1 MTTRPQPSAKPVIDV
16 HGHLLV
22 PEAGALAAGHPRAA
36 ADAAAE
42 LAAFSAPSVAAN
54 QAQLRRVWPQ
64 LTSVERRL
72 ADLDAIG
79 VDRQLV
85 GPMPMHRYWAESAL
99 AAKLTAVTNEAVAA
113 HCASGAGRLY
123 GLGTLPLQH
132 PGLAVRELGRAV
144 TELGLKGVSVS
155 TNVDGRE
162 LADAAF
168 DPVWEAAAGLGA
180 VVFIHPWGCSLGSR
194 LGAHFLG
201 NTFGQPAETALA
213 LSHLIFAGTL
223 DRHPGLRLLAAHG
236 GGFLPTYIG
245 RSDHAWSQRPDA
257 HGCAATPSSYL
268 RKIWYDALVYSPQ
281 ALRHLVEAA
290 GSDKV
295 VLGTDYPFDMGVT
308 DPVERAT
315 AARLPAADLTAILSG
330 NAAALLGLPAGGLY
344 PRPAVDALAQSRT
357 TKGRPPGGRVRPGRR
372 GPRSPGAGVGFREGV
387 RDGLRAAVRGEP
399 AVDRDVLAVEV
410 RRPG

>member
-1 MTTRPQPSAKPVIDV
+1 MTTLSLPSAKPVIDT

-22 PEAGALAAGHPRAA
+22 PEANALADGHPREA

-42 LAAFSAPSVAAN
+42 LASFSAPSVAAN

-79 VDRQLV
+79 VDVQLV
-85 GPMPMHRYWAESAL
+85 GPMPMHRYWAEPAL
-99 AAKLTAVTNEAVAA
+99 AGKLTTVINEAVAA
-113 HCASGAGRLY
+113 HCAAGAGRLY

-132 PGLAVRELGRAV
+132 PDLAVRELERAV
-144 TELGLKGVSVS
+144 TDLGLKGVSVS

-162 LADAAF
+162 LADPAF
-168 DPVWEAAAGLGA
+168 EPVWEAAAGFGA
-180 VVFIHPWGCSLGSR
+180 VVFVHPWGCSLGPR

-213 LSHLIFAGTL
+213 LSHLVFAGTL

-245 RSDHAWSQRPDA
+245 RSDHAWSQRADA
-257 HGCAATPSSYL
+257 RGCLRPPSSYL
-268 RKIWYDALVYSPQ
+268 RRIWYDALVYTPQ
-281 ALRHLVEAA
+281 ALRHLVEMV

-315 AARLPAADLTAILSG
+315 AAALPAADLTAILSG
-330 NAAALLGLPAGGLY
+330 NAAKLLGL
-344 PRPAVDALAQSRT
+344 AV
-357 TKGRPPGGRVRPGRR
+357 G
-372 GPRSPGAGVGFREGV
+372 
-387 RDGLRAAVRGEP
+387 
-399 AVDRDVLAVEV
+399 
-410 RRPG
+410 

>member
-1 MTTRPQPSAKPVIDV
+1 MTTRPMPSARPVIDI

-22 PEAGALAAGHPRAA
+22 PEANALADGHQCEA

-42 LAAFSAPSVAAN
+42 RASFGAASIAAN
-54 QAQLRRVWPQ
+54 QAQIRRVWPQ

-79 VDRQLV
+79 VDVQV
-85 GPMPMHRYWAESAL
+85 VSPMPMHRYWAGPEL
-99 AAKLTAVTNEAVAA
+99 AVTLTTVTNEAVAA
-113 HCASGAGRLY
+113 HCAGGAGRLY

-132 PGLAVRELGRAV
+132 PGLAVRELERAM

-162 LADAAF
+162 LADPAF

-180 VVFIHPWGCSLGSR
+180 VVFVHPWGCSLGTR

-213 LSHLIFAGTL
+213 LSHLVFAGTL

-257 HGCAATPSSYL
+257 RGCAGPPSSYL
-268 RKIWYDALVYSPQ
+268 RRIWYDALVYTPQ
-281 ALRHLVEAA
+281 ALRNLVEVA
-290 GSDKV
+290 GADKV

-308 DPVERAT
+308 DPVERA
-315 AARLPAADLTAILSG
+315 AAAALPAADLTAILSG
-330 NAAALLGLPAGGLY
+330 NAAALLGLTTAG
-344 PRPAVDALAQSRT
+344 T
-357 TKGRPPGGRVRPGRR
+357 
-372 GPRSPGAGVGFREGV
+372 
-387 RDGLRAAVRGEP
+387 
-399 AVDRDVLAVEV
+399 
-410 RRPG
+410 

>member
-1 MTTRPQPSAKPVIDV
+1 VIDI

-22 PEAGALAAGHPRAA
+22 PEANALADGHQCEA

-42 LAAFSAPSVAAN
+42 RASFGAASIAVN
-54 QAQLRRVWPQ
+54 QAQIRRVWPQ

-79 VDRQLV
+79 VDVQV
-85 GPMPMHRYWAESAL
+85 VSPMPMHRYWAGPEL
-99 AAKLTAVTNEAVAA
+99 AVTLTTVTNEAVAA
-113 HCASGAGRLY
+113 HCAGGAGRLY

-132 PGLAVRELGRAV
+132 PGLAVRELERAM

-162 LADAAF
+162 LADPAF

-180 VVFIHPWGCSLGSR
+180 VVFVHPWGCSLGTR

-213 LSHLIFAGTL
+213 LSHLVFAGTL

-257 HGCAATPSSYL
+257 RGCAGPPSSYL
-268 RKIWYDALVYSPQ
+268 RRIWYDALVYTPQ
-281 ALRHLVEAA
+281 ALRHLVEVA
-290 GSDKV
+290 GADKV

-308 DPVERAT
+308 DPVERA
-315 AARLPAADLTAILSG
+315 AAAALPAADLTAILSG
-330 NAAALLGLPAGGLY
+330 NAAALLGLTTAG
-344 PRPAVDALAQSRT
+344 T
-357 TKGRPPGGRVRPGRR
+357 
-372 GPRSPGAGVGFREGV
+372 
-387 RDGLRAAVRGEP
+387 
-399 AVDRDVLAVEV
+399 
-410 RRPG
+410 

>member
-1 MTTRPQPSAKPVIDV
+1 MTTRPRPSAKPVIDA

-22 PEAGALAAGHPRAA
+22 PEAGALADGHPREAS
-36 ADAAAE
+36 DAAAE
-42 LAAFSAPSVAAN
+42 RAAFSAASAAAN

-64 LTSVERRL
+64 LTSVARRL

-113 HCASGAGRLY
+113 HCASGAGRLD

-162 LADAAF
+162 LADPAF
-168 DPVWEAAAGLGA
+168 EPVWEAAAALGA
-180 VVFIHPWGCSLGSR
+180 VVFIHPWGCSLGPR

-257 HGCAATPSSYL
+257 RGCARPPSSYL
-268 RKIWYDALVYSPQ
+268 RRIWYDALVYSPQ
-281 ALRHLVEAA
+281 ALRHLVEVV

-295 VLGTDYPFDMGVT
+295 VLGTDYPFDMGIT

-315 AARLPAADLTAILSG
+315 AAALPAADLTAILGG
-330 NAAALLGLPAGGLY
+330 NAAALLGLP
-344 PRPAVDALAQSRT
+344 V
-357 TKGRPPGGRVRPGRR
+357 PG
-372 GPRSPGAGVGFREGV
+372 
-387 RDGLRAAVRGEP
+387 
-399 AVDRDVLAVEV
+399 
-410 RRPG
+410 

>member
-1 MTTRPQPSAKPVIDV
+1 MTTRSRPAKPVIDT
-16 HGHLLV
+16 HAHLLV
-22 PEAGALAAGHPRAA
+22 PEANALAGGHPREA

-42 LAAFSAPSVAAN
+42 LASFSAPSVAAN

-64 LTSVERRL
+64 LTAVERRL
-72 ADLDAIG
+72 ADLDAVG
-79 VDRQLV
+79 VDVQVV
-85 GPMPMHRYWAESAL
+85 GPMPMHRYWAEPVL
-99 AAKLTAVTNEAVAA
+99 AARLTALTNEAVAA
-113 HCASGAGRLY
+113 HCAAGAGRLY

-132 PGLAVRELGRAV
+132 PDLAVRALERAMS
-144 TELGLKGVSVS
+144 ELGLKGVSVS

-168 DPVWEAAAGLGA
+168 EPVWEAAAGLGA
-180 VVFIHPWGCSLGSR
+180 VVFIHPWGCSLGGR

-245 RSDHAWSQRPDA
+245 RSDHAWSQRADA
-257 HGCAATPSSYL
+257 RGCARPPSSYL
-268 RKIWYDALVYSPQ
+268 RRIWYDALVYTPQ
-281 ALRHLVEAA
+281 ALRHLVEVA

-315 AARLPAADLTAILSG
+315 AAGLPAADLTAILSG
-330 NAAALLGLPAGGLY
+330 NAATLFGLAAG
-344 PRPAVDALAQSRT
+344 
-357 TKGRPPGGRVRPGRR
+357 
-372 GPRSPGAGVGFREGV
+372 
-387 RDGLRAAVRGEP
+387 
-399 AVDRDVLAVEV
+399 
-410 RRPG
+410 

>member
-1 MTTRPQPSAKPVIDV
+1 MATRSGRQAKPVIDT

-22 PEAGALAAGHPRAA
+22 PEANALADGHAGEA

-42 LAAFSAPSVAAN
+42 RASFSEASIDAN
-54 QAQLRRVWPQ
+54 KAQIKRVWEQ

-79 VDRQLV
+79 VDVQLV
-85 GPMPMHRYWAESAL
+85 GPMPMHRYWAGPEL
-99 AAKLTAVTNEAVAA
+99 AAKLTTTFKEAVAA
-113 HCASGAGRLY
+113 HCAQGQGRLY

-132 PGLAVRELGRAV
+132 PGLAVRELDRAIS
-144 TELGLKGVSVS
+144 ELGLKGVSVS

-168 DPVWEAAAGLGA
+168 DPVWEAAADLGA
-180 VVFIHPWGCSLGSR
+180 VVFVHPWGCSLGTR

-213 LSHLIFAGTL
+213 LSHLIFGGTL
-223 DRHPGLRLLAAHG
+223 DRYPALKLLAAHG

-245 RSDHAWSQRPDA
+245 RSDHAWWQRPDA
-257 HGCAATPSSYL
+257 RGCAHPPSTYL
-268 RKIWYDALVYSPQ
+268 RQIWFDALVYTPQ

-290 GSDKV
+290 GADKV

-308 DPVERAT
+308 DPVERA
-315 AARLPAADLTAILSG
+315 AAAGLPAADLTAILSG
-330 NAAALLGLPAGGLY
+330 NARTLLSLSA
-344 PRPAVDALAQSRT
+344 S
-357 TKGRPPGGRVRPGRR
+357 RR
-372 GPRSPGAGVGFREGV
+372 GNER
-387 RDGLRAAVRGEP
+387 
-399 AVDRDVLAVEV
+399 
-410 RRPG
+410 

>member
-1 MTTRPQPSAKPVIDV
+1 MTEPDRMTTRPLPSARPVIDI

-22 PEAGALAAGHPRAA
+22 PEANALADGHQCEA

-42 LAAFSAPSVAAN
+42 RASFGAASIAVN
-54 QAQLRRVWPQ
+54 QAQIRRVWPQ

-79 VDRQLV
+79 VDVQV
-85 GPMPMHRYWAESAL
+85 VSPMPMHRYWAGPEL
-99 AAKLTAVTNEAVAA
+99 AVTLTTVTNEAVAA
-113 HCASGAGRLY
+113 HCAGGAGRLY

-132 PGLAVRELGRAV
+132 PGLAVRELERAM

-162 LADAAF
+162 LADPAF

-180 VVFIHPWGCSLGSR
+180 VVFVHPWGCSLGTR

-213 LSHLIFAGTL
+213 LSHLVFAGTL

-257 HGCAATPSSYL
+257 RGCAGPPSSYL
-268 RKIWYDALVYSPQ
+268 RRIWYDALVYTPQ
-281 ALRHLVEAA
+281 ALRHLVEVA
-290 GSDKV
+290 GADKV

-308 DPVERAT
+308 DPVERA
-315 AARLPAADLTAILSG
+315 AAAALPAADLTAILSG
-330 NAAALLGLPAGGLY
+330 NAAALLGLTTAG
-344 PRPAVDALAQSRT
+344 T
-357 TKGRPPGGRVRPGRR
+357 
-372 GPRSPGAGVGFREGV
+372 
-387 RDGLRAAVRGEP
+387 
-399 AVDRDVLAVEV
+399 
-410 RRPG
+410 

>member
-1 MTTRPQPSAKPVIDV
+1 MTRRLSSARPARPARPVIDA

-22 PEAGALAAGHPRAA
+22 PEANALAEGHPREA

-42 LAAFSAPSVAAN
+42 QASFSEASIAAN
-54 QAQLRRVWPQ
+54 QAQIRRVWPQ
-64 LTSVERRL
+64 LTDVQRRL

-79 VDRQLV
+79 VDVQLV
-85 GPMPMHRYWAESAL
+85 GPMPMHRYWAGPEL
-99 AAKLTAVTNEAVAA
+99 ASKLTTVTNQAIAA
-113 HCASGAGRLY
+113 HCAGGAGRLY

-132 PGLAVRELGRAV
+132 PDLAVRELERAV

-162 LADAAF
+162 LADPAF
-168 DPVWEAAAGLGA
+168 EPVWEAAAGLGA
-180 VVFIHPWGCSLGSR
+180 VVFVHPWGCSLGPR

-213 LSHLIFAGTL
+213 LSHLVFGGTL

-245 RSDHAWSQRPDA
+245 RSDHAWWQRADA
-257 HGCAATPSSYL
+257 RGCARPPSSYL
-268 RKIWYDALVYSPQ
+268 RGIWYDALVYTPQ
-281 ALRHLVEAA
+281 ALRHLVEVV

-308 DPVERAT
+308 DPVERA
-315 AARLPAADLTAILSG
+315 AAAALPAADLTAILSG
-330 NAAALLGLPAGGLY
+330 NAATLFG
-344 PRPAVDALAQSRT
+344 
-357 TKGRPPGGRVRPGRR
+357 
-372 GPRSPGAGVGFREGV
+372 
-387 RDGLRAAVRGEP
+387 
-399 AVDRDVLAVEV
+399 LAV
-410 RRPG
+410 G